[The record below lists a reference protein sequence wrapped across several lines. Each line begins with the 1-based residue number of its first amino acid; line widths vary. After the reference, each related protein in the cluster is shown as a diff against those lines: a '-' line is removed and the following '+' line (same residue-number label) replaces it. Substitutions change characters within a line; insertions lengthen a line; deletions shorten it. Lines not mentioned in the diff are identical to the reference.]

1 LEQEFI
7 ASGKGNLFEQLRG
20 SIVDGGLDQ
29 THAEVAARQGMSEEA
44 VKKAVQRL
52 RQRYQEV
59 IREEIG
65 RTVATASEIDEE
77 LRYLWSVLGA

>member
-1 LEQEFI
+1 
-7 ASGKGNLFEQLRG
+7 
-20 SIVDGGLDQ
+20 
-29 THAEVAARQGMSEEA
+29 MSEEA